1 MLLSFLNL
9 FSIFRN
15 KTKVF
20 YSFVRLIIVSNYIL
34 VTQSYNQMLCRID
47 QSSKGFLMRK
57 RLIKERIESSLNLIK
72 GLKEKLT

>member
-15 KTKVF
+15 KIRVF
-20 YSFVRLIIVSNYIL
+20 YSFIRLIIVSNYIL

-57 RLIKERIESSLNLIK
+57 RLLKERIESSLNLIK
-72 GLKEKLT
+72 GPKEKLT